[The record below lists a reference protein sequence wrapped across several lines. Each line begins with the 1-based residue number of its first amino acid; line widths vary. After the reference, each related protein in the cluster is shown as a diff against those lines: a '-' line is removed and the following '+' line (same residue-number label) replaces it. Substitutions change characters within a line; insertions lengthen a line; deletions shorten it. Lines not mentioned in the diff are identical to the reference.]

1 VEESIA
7 ILMPHVQTA
16 QIAVWD
22 AEIAGRA
29 CVINPMLRLDHIVA
43 LLTAARAKIAVILSE
58 NGDIDIWRW
67 YPRFGARC
75 LTHILH
81 ADADSPTRAWA
92 EQVSTATYTS

>member
-1 VEESIA
+1 MLRRSGGRKHRYPH
-7 ILMPHVQTA
+7 PHVPTA

-43 LLTAARAKIAVILSE
+43 LLTAARAKIAVILGE

-67 YPRFGARC
+67 YPRFGKPVA
-75 LTHILH
+75 
-81 ADADSPTRAWA
+81 
-92 EQVSTATYTS
+92 